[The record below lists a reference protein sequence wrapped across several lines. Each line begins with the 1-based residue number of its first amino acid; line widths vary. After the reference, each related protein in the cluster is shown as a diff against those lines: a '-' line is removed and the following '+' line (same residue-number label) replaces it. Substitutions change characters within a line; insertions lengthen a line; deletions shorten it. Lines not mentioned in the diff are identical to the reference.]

1 MKLLVTVKNQKNIKI
16 RKTHLQSPNLCL
28 VKNVKDRRST
38 FLFRAKG
45 KGQKDGIKNSFG
57 FFLAIVHMGRG
68 CLHTKGERTHMCEE
82 RAHLELRETYD
93 SQLPGILL

>member
-28 VKNVKDRRST
+28 VKKVKDRRST

-57 FFLAIVHMGRG
+57 FFWQLY
-68 CLHTKGERTHMCEE
+68 TWEE
-82 RAHLELRETYD
+82 VACTQRESAPTCVRREH
-93 SQLPGILL
+93 I